1 MPEPADRPRQ
11 MVHTGYGKPAVTDFE
26 VLERKDTVPVS
37 PFIPAPEHPPASGAC
52 RPPARTALPHRRRR
66 AYGRKAER
74 LYLHAEMLEFTHPVT
89 GKRISITQKA
99 DF

>member
-1 MPEPADRPRQ
+1 MPQDSSEANERR
-11 MVHTGYGKPAVTDFE
+11 VHA
-26 VLERKDTVPVS
+26 
-37 PFIPAPEHPPASGAC
+37 AHPLGLHCPIIGDE
-52 RPPARTALPHRRRR
+52 L
-66 AYGRKAER
+66 YGRKAER